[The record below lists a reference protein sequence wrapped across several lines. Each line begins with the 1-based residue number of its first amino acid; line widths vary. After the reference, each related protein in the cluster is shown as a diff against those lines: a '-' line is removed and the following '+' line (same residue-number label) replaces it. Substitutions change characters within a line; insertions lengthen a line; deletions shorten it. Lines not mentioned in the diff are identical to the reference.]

1 MSLLD
6 LNLQDVK
13 DLRSVEPG
21 EYKVRLIEVKQAVS
35 KNLNDYI
42 MARFSL
48 PDVPDAKDFNHI
60 MMLPDNLAGGSS
72 GDEKKSTARLRAI
85 KSFMTALGQDVSGE
99 IDLDK
104 MAGAEGWALLIEEE
118 DEQYGTQ
125 NRIKRFM

>member
-48 PDVPDAKDFNHI
+48 PDVPDAKDFNHV
-60 MMLPDNLAGGSS
+60 MMLPDNS
-72 GDEKKSTARLRAI
+72 GDEKKSNARLRAI
-85 KSFMTALGQDVSGE
+85 KSFMTAFGQDVSGE

-118 DEQYGTQ
+118 DDTYGTQ